1 MKANGTLTLLCI
13 LICIPLASC
22 SRVVAHADTS
32 TPEGVPVHVTRAVL
46 QDVPLEIAA
55 VGNAEAVE
63 RVDVKPRIGGQ
74 IRTVAFAEGQNVT
87 KGQLLFTIDRDTM
100 SRQQAQQ
107 QAELDRDIA
116 MEQQAVAVVARDAA
130 SQKQSQSDA
139 DVAIKLGQL
148 GVLSSQTVNQAVT
161 ASDTTRSSLH
171 ADQAAIA
178 AAAGA
183 VKADRARLAQT
194 QLQLNFADVVAPISG
209 RAGAIAVKAGNV
221 VLQNDTTLVTLL
233 QLAPIRV
240 TFGVQEQ
247 ALAEVQRLSAT
258 GPLEV
263 EAGNGDGS
271 PAKGRLDFIDN
282 SVDPTTG
289 TVRLKATF
297 SNVDHP
303 LWPGEFVNVRLRL
316 KVDPHQIVIPQS
328 AVQQGLDGRYAWR
341 VQSNV
346 ATMVPVTVLRTYR
359 PPTSSSQAA
368 SEIAVLGSGLN
379 PGDMIVTEGQLRL
392 TPGARV
398 SLLGPPPGP

>member
-1 MKANGTLTLLCI
+1 MKVNGTLTLLCI
-13 LICIPLASC
+13 LICIPLVSC
-22 SRVVAHADTS
+22 SRVMAHANTS
-32 TPEGVPVHVTRAVL
+32 PSEGVPVHVTRTGL

-55 VGNAEAVE
+55 VGNVEAVE
-63 RVDVKPRIGGQ
+63 RVDVKPRIAGQ

-87 KGQLLFTIDRDTM
+87 KGQLLYTTDHDTM

-107 QAELDRDIA
+107 QAELERDIA
-116 MEQQAVAVVARDAA
+116 MEQQAVAVAARDAA

-139 DVAIKLGQL
+139 DVAVKLGQL

-194 QLQLNFADVVAPISG
+194 QLQLNFADVIAPISG
-209 RAGAIAVKAGNV
+209 RARAIVVKAGNV

-240 TFGVQEQ
+240 TFGVPEQ
-247 ALAEVQRLSAT
+247 ALAEVQRLSAA

-263 EAGNGDGS
+263 EAGSGDGS

-297 SNVDHP
+297 SNVDRT

-316 KVDPHQIVIPQS
+316 GVDPHIVIPQS

-346 ATMVPVTVLRTYR
+346 AMMVPITVLRTYR
-359 PPTSSSQAA
+359 PSTSSSQAA
-368 SEIAVLGSGLN
+368 SEIAVLGSGLS

-392 TPGARV
+392 TPGVRV
-398 SLLGPPPGP
+398 LPLDTPSGP